1 MSMSRIGK
9 LPIAVPKGVTVTVAD
24 GIIKVKGPKGEL
36 SKKCVG
42 NIDVKIE
49 GDELKF
55 IPLDEE
61 RTTKAFHGLMRAL
74 TKNMVT
80 GVTEGFVRKLRIVGV
95 GYRGE
100 AKGNTLILNV
110 GYSHPVEFP
119 LPKGVAGTVSK
130 EGVIEI
136 AGIDNE
142 LLGDLAARIR
152 KVRKPDSY
160 AGKGIRYDGETVR
173 IKPGKSAAKG

>member
-9 LPIAVPKGVTVTVAD
+9 LPIAIPKGVTVTLD
-24 GIIKVKGPKGEL
+24 GDVLKVKGPKGEL
-36 SKKCVG
+36 QKKCVG
-42 NIDVKIE
+42 NIEVKIE
-49 GDELKF
+49 GGTLLFVTK
-55 IPLDEE
+55 DEE
-61 RTTKAFHGLMRAL
+61 RQTKAFHGLMRAL
-74 TKNMVT
+74 ANNMVI
-80 GVTEGFVRKLRIVGV
+80 GVTEGFTRKLRIVGI

-100 AKGNTLILNV
+100 AKGSTLVLNV

-119 LPKGVAGTVSK
+119 LPKGITGTVSK
-130 EGVIEI
+130 DGVIEI

-142 LLGDLAARIR
+142 LLGDVAARIR

-160 AGKGIRYDGETVR
+160 AGKGIRYDGEVVR

>member
-9 LPIAVPKGVTVTVAD
+9 LPISIPKGVNVTLEGD
-24 GIIKVKGPKGEL
+24 TLKVKGPKGEL
-36 SKKCVG
+36 KKKCVG
-42 NIDVKIE
+42 NIEVKIE
-49 GDELKF
+49 GDELRF
-55 IPLDEE
+55 ITLDDE
-61 RTTKAFHGLMRAL
+61 RQTKAFHGLMRAL
-74 TKNMVT
+74 ANNMVK
-80 GVTEGFVRKLRIVGV
+80 GVTEGFTRRLRIVGV

-100 AKGNTLILNV
+100 AKGNTLVLSV

-119 LPKGVAGTVSK
+119 LPAGISGTVSK
-130 EGVIEI
+130 DGVIEI

-142 LLGDLAARIR
+142 ILGDVAARIR

-160 AGKGIRYDGETVR
+160 AGKGIRYDGEQVR

>member
-9 LPIAVPKGVTVTVAD
+9 LPISIPKGVNVTLEGD
-24 GIIKVKGPKGEL
+24 TLKVKGPKGEL
-36 SKKCVG
+36 KKKCVG
-42 NIDVKIE
+42 NIEVKIE
-49 GDELKF
+49 GDELRF
-55 IPLDEE
+55 ITLDDE
-61 RTTKAFHGLMRAL
+61 RQTKAFHGLMRAL
-74 TKNMVT
+74 ANNMVK
-80 GVTEGFVRKLRIVGV
+80 GVTEGFTRRLRIVGV

-100 AKGNTLILNV
+100 AKGNPLVLSV

-119 LPKGVAGTVSK
+119 LPAGISGTVSK
-130 EGVIEI
+130 DGVIEI

-142 LLGDLAARIR
+142 ILGDVAARIR

-160 AGKGIRYDGETVR
+160 AGKGIRYDGEQVR